1 MGQCLRASH
10 GTAVA
15 NGKEIRMSIVHGGK
29 RGGERLARRVAHA
42 AGTFEHL
49 LVGRV
54 PSSVTV
60 VADGDWM
67 VLSIHEAF
75 SPGERRVASNG
86 TGGFAKVDAYH
97 RHLFSH
103 GLEALCGHVR
113 TCTGVWFRGG
123 AVHVDRAT
131 GSVLKTLTTR
141 PAVDM
146 FLLGEGVPTLGI
158 PIDTHLHANGVSGAG
173 GRAVLRHRTE
183 PEGPATKKK
192 VANVGV
198 NSEES

>member
-1 MGQCLRASH
+1 
-10 GTAVA
+10 
-15 NGKEIRMSIVHGGK
+15 MSIVHGGK

-60 VADGDWM
+60 VADGNWM

-75 SPGERRVASNG
+75 SPGERQVASNG
-86 TGGFAKVDAYH
+86 NGGFAKVDAYH
-97 RHLFSH
+97 RQLFSH

-141 PAVDM
+141 R
-146 FLLGEGVPTLGI
+146 EW
-158 PIDTHLHANGVSGAG
+158 SGGQGRPSPSDGTGGTRNQEAG
-173 GRAVLRHRTE
+173 GQCWCSRGRVM
-183 PEGPATKKK
+183 K
-192 VANVGV
+192 VW
-198 NSEES
+198 

>member
-1 MGQCLRASH
+1 MG
-10 GTAVA
+10 
-15 NGKEIRMSIVHGGK
+15 IVHGGK
-29 RGGERLARRVAHA
+29 RGRQRLARRVAHA

-60 VADGDWM
+60 VTDGEWM

-75 SPGERRVASNG
+75 SPGERRVATNG
-86 TGGFAKVDAYH
+86 NGGPGKVEAYH
-97 RHLFSH
+97 RYLFNQ
-103 GLEALCGHVR
+103 GLESLCGHVR
-113 TCTGVWFRGG
+113 TCTGVWFRSG
-123 AVHVDRAT
+123 AVHVDRET

-146 FLLGEGVPTLGI
+146 FLLGEGVPTLGT
-158 PIDTHLHANGVSGAG
+158 PIDTHLHADGVSGAG
-173 GRAVLRHRTE
+173 GMTLPRDRNH
-183 PEGPATKKK
+183 PEGIATRKK
-192 VANVGV
+192 VTHVSI

>member
-1 MGQCLRASH
+1 
-10 GTAVA
+10 
-15 NGKEIRMSIVHGGK
+15 MSIVHGGK

-49 LVGRV
+49 LVGRS

-67 VLSIHEAF
+67 VLSIHEAL
-75 SPGERRVASNG
+75 SAGERQLANDGR
-86 TGGFAKVDAYH
+86 GGFAKVDAYH

-103 GLEALCGHVR
+103 GLEALCGHVQ

-123 AVHVDRAT
+123 TVHVDQAT

-173 GRAVLRHRTE
+173 GMAVLRHRTKL
-183 PEGPATKKK
+183 EGSATRKK

-198 NSEES
+198 KSKKA

>member
-1 MGQCLRASH
+1 
-10 GTAVA
+10 
-15 NGKEIRMSIVHGGK
+15 MSIVHGGK

-60 VADGDWM
+60 VADGNWM

-75 SPGERRVASNG
+75 SPGERQVASNG
-86 TGGFAKVDAYH
+86 NGGFAKVDAYH
-97 RHLFSH
+97 RQLFSH

-123 AVHVDRAT
+123 AVHVDQAT

-141 PAVDM
+141 PAVDV

-173 GRAVLRHRTE
+173 DRAVLRHRTE
-183 PEGPATKKK
+183 PEGPPTKKQ
-192 VANVGV
+192 VANAGV
-198 NSEES
+198 YAEES

>member
-1 MGQCLRASH
+1 MG
-10 GTAVA
+10 
-15 NGKEIRMSIVHGGK
+15 IIHGGK
-29 RGGERLARRVAHA
+29 RGRQRLARRVAHA

-60 VADGDWM
+60 VTDGEWM

-75 SPGERRVASNG
+75 SPGERRVATNG
-86 TGGFAKVDAYH
+86 NGGPGKVEAYH
-97 RHLFSH
+97 RYLFNQ
-103 GLEALCGHVR
+103 GLESLCGHVR
-113 TCTGVWFRGG
+113 TCTGVWFRSG
-123 AVHVDRAT
+123 AVHVDRET

-146 FLLGEGVPTLGI
+146 FLLGEGVPTLGT
-158 PIDTHLHANGVSGAG
+158 PIDTHLHADGVSGAG
-173 GRAVLRHRTE
+173 GMTLPRDRNH
-183 PEGPATKKK
+183 PEGIATRKK
-192 VANVGV
+192 VTHVSI

>member
-1 MGQCLRASH
+1 
-10 GTAVA
+10 
-15 NGKEIRMSIVHGGK
+15 MSIVHGGK
-29 RGGERLARRVAHA
+29 RDSERLARRVAHA

-60 VADGDWM
+60 VAEGNWM

-75 SPGERRVASNG
+75 SPGERQVASHG
-86 TGGFAKVDAYH
+86 KGGFAKVDAYH
-97 RHLFSH
+97 RQLFSH

-141 PAVDM
+141 QAVDM

-158 PIDTHLHANGVSGAG
+158 PIDTHLHVNGVSRTR
-173 GRAVLRHRTE
+173 GRAVPRHRTN
-183 PEGPATKKK
+183 PEGSATLKK
-192 VANVGV
+192 VANVGI
-198 NSEES
+198 NSEEA

>member
-1 MGQCLRASH
+1 
-10 GTAVA
+10 
-15 NGKEIRMSIVHGGK
+15 MSTVHGGK

-54 PSSVTV
+54 PLSVTV
-60 VADGDWM
+60 VADDDWM

-75 SPGERRVASNG
+75 SAGERQAANHANHANHG
-86 TGGFAKVDAYH
+86 NGGFARVDAYH

-158 PIDTHLHANGVSGAG
+158 PINTHLHVNGVSEAE
-173 GRAVLRHRTE
+173 GRTVLRQHPN

-192 VANVGV
+192 VAHVGIE
-198 NSEES
+198 SEEA